1 MILSEKESEP
11 GILSQQSTPTTG
23 SLSCFLSQFQWKLDE
38 SSRWSRWKLDR
49 PWLPFQYKAM
59 DKLGIHLFKILPP
72 LDIWGPVFFFFL
84 NFVSLA
90 FKTFVPAVS
99 LKNPFRNLIYLFSK
113 LIHTFPGQQGW
124 FGEETFG
131 YFSKYYLSKCDLLI
145 YFIFIFTLQYC
156 IGFAIHQ
163 HESTTGIHVFPI
175 LKPPPSSLP
184 IQSLWV
190 VSVHLPQNCK
200 VSKVKRQV
208 FIYHCISQS
217 ILGIFINRYYWI
229 NKYTNKSFNKEK

>member
-1 MILSEKESEP
+1 MSSAGIRKLFCGIYSMFKCSFDEFVGEKVFSPSYSSAIL
-11 GILSQQSTPTTG
+11 
-23 SLSCFLSQFQWKLDE
+23 
-38 SSRWSRWKLDR
+38 
-49 PWLPFQYKAM
+49 A
-59 DKLGIHLFKILPP
+59 PP
-72 LDIWGPVFFFFL
+72 
-84 NFVSLA
+84 SLA

-175 LKPPPSSLP
+175 LNPPPSSLP
-184 IQSLWV
+184 IPSLWV

-217 ILGIFINRYYWI
+217 ILDIFINRYDWI